1 MDCKILG
8 DPMLRGQEE
17 EEKKLHSC
25 SFSAHFLTTDV
36 V

>member
-8 DPMLRGQEE
+8 DPMLGGQEE
-17 EEKKLHSC
+17 EQKKLYGC
-25 SFSAHFLTTDV
+25 SFFAHFLTTDV